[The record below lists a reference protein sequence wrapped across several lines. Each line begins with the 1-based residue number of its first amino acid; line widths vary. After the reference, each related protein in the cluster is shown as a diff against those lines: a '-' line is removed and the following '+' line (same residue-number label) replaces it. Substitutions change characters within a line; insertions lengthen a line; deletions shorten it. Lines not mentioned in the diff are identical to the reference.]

1 MSGILFA
8 AAEDEKFEILGKYK
22 LKDGSLSKTVSS
34 RTTEGFLKKTAVLLD
49 VVQMRGRGGE
59 LGPFPIFCHLFIG
72 AFLVKKRSLF
82 LPLFKRNFG

>member
-34 RTTEGFLKKTAVLLD
+34 
-49 VVQMRGRGGE
+49 GR
-59 LGPFPIFCHLFIG
+59 IG
-72 AFLVKKRSLF
+72 TSFH
-82 LPLFKRNFG
+82 